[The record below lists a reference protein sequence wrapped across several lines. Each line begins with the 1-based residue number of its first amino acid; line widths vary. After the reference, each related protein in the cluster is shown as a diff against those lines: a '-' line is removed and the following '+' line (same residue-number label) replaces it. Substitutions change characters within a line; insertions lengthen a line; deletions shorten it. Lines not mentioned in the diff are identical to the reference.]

1 MASSHKEEL
10 ARRADAIERG
20 YEYLLAYAAQ
30 GLKTD
35 QGNANSE
42 QLREYL
48 KRMDEA
54 LSGLADLYRETVSVE
69 GLQPAD
75 AFGGFLDVV
84 ARDAAAAQAAIR
96 LVRGQAGIS
105 SQVVD
110 NLNASS
116 HVRAMLTDLFL
127 IDELVNPRP

>member
-1 MASSHKEEL
+1 MPSEQKAEL
-10 ARRADAIERG
+10 ARRADAIERS
-20 YEYLLAYAAQ
+20 YEFLLAYAAQ
-30 GLKTD
+30 GLTTD

-48 KRMDEA
+48 KRMDDA
-54 LSGLADLYRETVSVE
+54 LTGLGDLYRQAVSA
-69 GLQPAD
+69 GDLQPAEAYA
-75 AFGGFLDVV
+75 AFIDVL
-84 ARDAAAAQAAIR
+84 ARDAASAQAAIQ

-127 IDELVNPRP
+127 IDELINPRG

>member
-1 MASSHKEEL
+1 MSSQHREEL
-10 ARRADAIERG
+10 ARRADAIERS
-20 YEYLLAYAAQ
+20 YEFLLAYAAQ
-30 GLKTD
+30 GLTTD

-42 QLREYL
+42 QLREFL
-48 KRMDEA
+48 KRMDDA
-54 LSGLADLYRETVSVE
+54 LTGLADQYRQAVA
-69 GLQPAD
+69 AD
-75 AFGGFLDVV
+75 DLSPGDAYAAFIDVL

-127 IDELVNPRP
+127 IDELVNPH

>member
-1 MASSHKEEL
+1 MASDQKAEL

-20 YEYLLAYAAQ
+20 YEFLLAYAAQ
-30 GLKTD
+30 GLTTD
-35 QGNANSE
+35 QGSSNSE
-42 QLREYL
+42 QLREFL

-54 LSGLADLYRETVSVE
+54 LTGLPELYRETAAAG
-69 GLQPAD
+69 GLQPLAAYD
-75 AFGGFLDVV
+75 AFIDVL
-84 ARDAAAAQAAIR
+84 ARDAASAQAAIR
-96 LVRGQAGIS
+96 LVRAQAGIS

-127 IDELVNPRP
+127 IDEIVNPH

>member
-1 MASSHKEEL
+1 MASEQREQL
-10 ARRADAIERG
+10 TRRAEAIEQG
-20 YEYLLAYAAQ
+20 YEFLLAYAAQ
-30 GLKTD
+30 GLQSD

-48 KRMDEA
+48 RRMDDA
-54 LSGLADLYRETVSVE
+54 LQGLADLYRDVAKSE

-75 AFGGFLDVV
+75 ALAAFFDVL
-84 ARDAAAAQAAIR
+84 ARDAASAQAAIR
-96 LVRGQAGIS
+96 IVRGQKGIG
-105 SQVVD
+105 SQLVD

-127 IDELVNPRP
+127 IDELLNPR

>member
-1 MASSHKEEL
+1 MPSSHKEEL

-54 LSGLADLYRETVSVE
+54 LSGLADLYRETVSAE

-75 AFGGFLDVV
+75 AYAGFLDVV

-127 IDELVNPRP
+127 IDDLVNPR

>member
-1 MASSHKEEL
+1 MASEQQAEL
-10 ARRADAIERG
+10 AHRADAIERS
-20 YEYLLAYAAQ
+20 YEFLLAYAAQ
-30 GLKTD
+30 GLTTD
-35 QGNANSE
+35 QGNANSD

-48 KRMDEA
+48 KRMDDA
-54 LSGLADLYRETVSVE
+54 LSGLADLYRQAVDAG

-75 AFGGFLDVV
+75 AYAAFIDVL
-84 ARDAAAAQAAIR
+84 ARDAASAQAAIR

-127 IDELVNPRP
+127 IDELVNPH